1 VDELPKRSVIH
12 KPLATRNKINME
24 VIESKW
30 YKKNGA
36 SSASIDDIEKLLNTT
51 LPKQYKSFLLWSN
64 GGEGKLGDN
73 YIYIWAIEDVI
84 AYNHDYGIQKYLQ
97 KEYLAFGMD
106 GDIGYILHLSDNSIY
121 RVDLG
126 DLDITSIKYIAPSF
140 DDFLGK
146 AIYLN
151 FNKLQNVANNNL
163 TT

>member
-1 VDELPKRSVIH
+1 MTAVGIT
-12 KPLATRNKINME
+12 LATRNKINME

-30 YKKNGA
+30 YKKDGA
-36 SSASIDDIEKLLNTT
+36 SSASIDDVEKLLNTT

-97 KEYLAFGMD
+97 KEYWAFGMD

-151 FNKLQNVANNNL
+151 FDKPQNIVDNSS
-163 TT
+163 TI

>member
-1 VDELPKRSVIH
+1 
-12 KPLATRNKINME
+12 ME

-36 SSASIDDIEKLLNTT
+36 SSTSIDDVEKLLNTN
-51 LPKQYKSFLLWSN
+51 LPKQYKSFLWWSN
-64 GGEGKLGDN
+64 WGEGKLGDN

-106 GDIGYILHLSDNSIY
+106 GDIGYILHLPDHGRYI
-121 RVDLG
+121 VDLG
-126 DLDITSIKYIAPSF
+126 DLDIASIKYIAPSF

-151 FNKLQNVANNNL
+151 FDKLQNVANNNL

>member
-1 VDELPKRSVIH
+1 MAIIH
-12 KPLATRNKINME
+12 RALATRNKINME

-73 YIYIWAIEDVI
+73 YIYIWAIEDIV
-84 AYNHDYGIQKYLQ
+84 AYNNDYGIHKYLQ

-121 RVDLG
+121 RVDL
-126 DLDITSIKYIAPSF
+126 
-140 DDFLGK
+140 
-146 AIYLN
+146 
-151 FNKLQNVANNNL
+151 
-163 TT
+163 

>member
-1 VDELPKRSVIH
+1 
-12 KPLATRNKINME
+12 ME

-30 YKKNGA
+30 YNKEWCKYSVYWRRRKTSKYNLA
-36 SSASIDDIEKLLNTT
+36 LSLQKISV
-51 LPKQYKSFLLWSN
+51 WSN

-73 YIYIWAIEDVI
+73 YIYIWAIEDIV
-84 AYNHDYGIQKYLQ
+84 AYNNDYGIHKYLQ

-106 GDIGYILHLSDNSIY
+106 GDIGYIFHLPNNSIY

-126 DLDITSIKYIAPSF
+126 DLDIASIKYIAPSF

-151 FNKLQNVANNNL
+151 FDKPQNIVDNSS
-163 TT
+163 TI

>member
-1 VDELPKRSVIH
+1 
-12 KPLATRNKINME
+12 ME

-30 YKKNGA
+30 YNKEWCKYSVYWRRRKTSKYNLA
-36 SSASIDDIEKLLNTT
+36 LSV
-51 LPKQYKSFLLWSN
+51 QRFLLWSN

-73 YIYIWAIEDVI
+73 YIYIWAIEDIV
-84 AYNHDYGIQKYLQ
+84 AYNNDYGIHKYLQ

-106 GDIGYILHLSDNSIY
+106 GDIGYIFHLPNNSIY

-126 DLDITSIKYIAPSF
+126 DLDIASIKYIAPSF

-151 FNKLQNVANNNL
+151 FDKPQNIVDNSS
-163 TT
+163 TI

>member
-1 VDELPKRSVIH
+1 
-12 KPLATRNKINME
+12 ME

-36 SSASIDDIEKLLNTT
+36 SSTSIDDVEKLLNTN

-106 GDIGYILHLSDNSIY
+106 GDIGYILHLPNNGIY

-126 DLDITSIKYIAPSF
+126 DLDIASIKYIAPSF

-151 FNKLQNVANNNL
+151 FDKPQNIVDNSS
-163 TT
+163 TI

>member
-1 VDELPKRSVIH
+1 MTAVSIT
-12 KPLATRNKINME
+12 LATRNKINME

-36 SSASIDDIEKLLNTT
+36 SSTSIDDVEKLLNTT

-106 GDIGYILHLSDNSIY
+106 GDIGYILHLPDNSIY

-126 DLDITSIKYIAPSF
+126 DLDIVSIKYIAPSF

-151 FNKLQNVANNNL
+151 FDKLQNVANNNL

>member
-1 VDELPKRSVIH
+1 MKHLRWFICRT
-12 KPLATRNKINME
+12 LATRNKINME

-36 SSASIDDIEKLLNTT
+36 SSASIDDVEKLLNTT

>member
-1 VDELPKRSVIH
+1 MTAVGIT
-12 KPLATRNKINME
+12 LATRNKINME
-24 VIESKW
+24 VIESKG
-30 YKKNGA
+30 YKKDGA
-36 SSASIDDIEKLLNTT
+36 SSASIDDVEKLLNTT

-97 KEYLAFGMD
+97 KEYWAFGMD

>member
-1 VDELPKRSVIH
+1 M
-12 KPLATRNKINME
+12 TME
-24 VIESKW
+24 
-30 YKKNGA
+30 YKNIFKK
-36 SSASIDDIEKLLNTT
+36 SI
-51 LPKQYKSFLLWSN
+51 
-64 GGEGKLGDN
+64 G
-73 YIYIWAIEDVI
+73 
-84 AYNHDYGIQKYLQ
+84 HC
-97 KEYLAFGMD
+97 
-106 GDIGYILHLSDNSIY
+106 DIGYILHLSDNSIY